1 MGKTGIQSTFYL
13 DKDAKTCLVEDAK
26 KNNVSLSGMLNEIL
40 CKHYDIDNSGYFA
53 LGYKNLGVEE

>member
-26 KNNVSLSGMLNEIL
+26 KEADDILANNPKGFLEKDLWV
-40 CKHYDIDNSGYFA
+40 
-53 LGYKNLGVEE
+53 